1 MDFFHFSF
9 HNYKKYEYIFIYY
22 IACARDWSEAQ
33 PRAAK
38 IGGVRLVIRVFF
50 P

>member
-9 HNYKKYEYIFIYY
+9 HNYKKYEDIFIYY
-22 IACARDWSEAQ
+22 IAFARDWSDAQ

-38 IGGVRLVIRVFF
+38 ILGAWLVIRVFF